1 MLKRGTKAV
10 CIVEAKKDDIEQG
23 MAQDLVGCEV
33 AAEVGGLDIVYGIV
47 TNYIQWNFLRSLND
61 KVEKEEC
68 SLRLTPNGPERESL
82 KEIAEK
88 TNCSINTTLGRM
100 RYALINLRKHIEK
113 HNIKLVI

>member
-1 MLKRGTKAV
+1 MSFL
-10 CIVEAKKDDIEQG
+10 I
-23 MAQDLVGCEV
+23 
-33 AAEVGGLDIVYGIV
+33 LDIFEVIWGKEINCGSKQYYNCKL

-88 TNCSINTTLGRM
+88 IYGML
-100 RYALINLRKHIEK
+100 
-113 HNIKLVI
+113 